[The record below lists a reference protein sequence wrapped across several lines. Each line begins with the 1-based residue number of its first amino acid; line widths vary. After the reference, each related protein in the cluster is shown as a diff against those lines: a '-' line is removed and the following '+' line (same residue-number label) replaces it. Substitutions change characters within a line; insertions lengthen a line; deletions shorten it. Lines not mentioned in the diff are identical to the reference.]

1 MAVFSFRRAA
11 ATAAAFSLAIA
22 IAAPAERADDAQRAR
37 EGVREG
43 RYVSLASIF
52 EQIESRYFG
61 HAIEVELDSEEDG
74 AVPTYEVE
82 WLTPQGH
89 VVEFE
94 FDARTGKLLE
104 VEGSGLEQARRP

>member
-1 MAVFSFRRAA
+1 MARSTPSSAA
-11 ATAAAFSLAIA
+11 SALVCALAFA
-22 IAAPAERADDAQRAR
+22 IAAAAEREDDAERAR

-52 EQIESRYFG
+52 EQIERQYFG
-61 HAIEVELDSEEDG
+61 NAIEVELDSEDG
-74 AVPTYEVE
+74 GDVPTYEVE

-104 VEGSGLEQARRP
+104 VEGKGLDEARRP